1 MALRQR
7 LKRTVAP
14 DDFAFRELFEAN
26 YPMVLRHLILILG
39 EQAATEDIA
48 QETFIR
54 LYERPPKEF
63 TNLSGWL
70 IKVSTNLAYNHLRG
84 EKSRKRREMADT
96 PATTELYADDVSR
109 MGEAEEVRDALRRLD
124 YRDRVLIVLKFYG
137 FSYLEI
143 SEMTGV
149 KKASVGKSLAR
160 ALEKFQKAYER
171 KS

>member
-1 MALRQR
+1 VALRHR

-39 EQAATEDIA
+39 EQAAAEDIA

-70 IKVSTNLAYNHLRG
+70 LKDERTIDLSTSCNNAIW
-84 EKSRKRREMADT
+84 T
-96 PATTELYADDVSR
+96 
-109 MGEAEEVRDALRRLD
+109 
-124 YRDRVLIVLKFYG
+124 
-137 FSYLEI
+137 
-143 SEMTGV
+143 
-149 KKASVGKSLAR
+149 
-160 ALEKFQKAYER
+160 
-171 KS
+171 

>member
-39 EQAATEDIA
+39 EQAAAEDIA

-84 EKSRKRREMADT
+84 EKNRKRRELADM
-96 PATTELYADDVSR
+96 PAAETFADEFSR
-109 MGEAEEVRDALRRLD
+109 MGEAEEVREVLRRLD

-137 FSYLEI
+137 FSYQEI
-143 SEMTGV
+143 SEMTGI
-149 KKASVGKSLAR
+149 KKTSIGKSLAR
-160 ALEKFQKAYER
+160 ALERFKRAYER

>member
-1 MALRQR
+1 
-7 LKRTVAP
+7 
-14 DDFAFRELFEAN
+14 
-26 YPMVLRHLILILG
+26 ILG
-39 EQAATEDIA
+39 EQSAAEDIA

-70 IKVSTNLAYNHLRG
+70 IKVSTNLAYNYLRG

-96 PATTELYADDVSR
+96 PVKELYADDVSR
-109 MGEAEEVRDALRRLD
+109 MGETEEVRDALRRLD

>member
-39 EQAATEDIA
+39 EQAAAEDIA

-70 IKVSTNLAYNHLRG
+70 IKVSTNLAYNYLRG
-84 EKSRKRREMADT
+84 EKSRKRRELADA
-96 PATTELYADDVSR
+96 PVTEVFADDWLRV
-109 MGEAEEVRDALRRLD
+109 GEAEEVREALRRLD

-137 FSYLEI
+137 FSYEEI

-149 KKASVGKSLAR
+149 KKTSIGKTLAR
-160 ALEKFQKAYER
+160 ALERFQAAYER
-171 KS
+171 TS